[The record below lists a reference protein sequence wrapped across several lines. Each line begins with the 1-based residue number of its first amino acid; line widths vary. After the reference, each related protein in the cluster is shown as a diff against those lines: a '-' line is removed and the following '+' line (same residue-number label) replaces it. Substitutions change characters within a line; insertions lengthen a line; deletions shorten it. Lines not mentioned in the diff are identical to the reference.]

1 MNRGI
6 VIGIA
11 IIALLIGF
19 GSGFILRPSLS
30 EGSSPA
36 LSDSFAQPTEMEATA
51 AVRRHRV
58 GISTFPDATLTLGDC
73 SPGTVA
79 AGVSCMTKI
88 TLHPTRTGASA
99 QTRSIGFA
107 RVDGQ
112 WEVSAW

>member
-1 MNRGI
+1 MSKSV

-11 IIALLIGF
+11 IVALLVGF
-19 GSGFILRPSLS
+19 GAGFILRPSS
-30 EGSSPA
+30 SAGSSPA
-36 LSDSFAQPTEMEATA
+36 VVAGFAQPTEMEATA

-73 SPGTVA
+73 SPGTIA

-88 TLHPTRTGASA
+88 TLHPTRTGASV

-107 RVDGQ
+107 RVDGL